1 MTDVVELT
9 LDVVT
14 VKPAAVVPEP
24 TVTLAG
30 TLRTPGLLLDN
41 ETVAPPVGAP
51 SDSDTNAEVLFPPVT
66 LDGLTVTLC
75 NVGPAEAGV
84 TVRIAERV
92 SPLYDAVIVTE
103 VLAATADVVIVNDPV
118 NPFCATVVVAG
129 TLATA
134 GLLLDSEMTAPSV
147 ADVSITTVPDDA
159 LPPTTDDGLTSI
171 VDSRE
176 GGGAVWGVKLRTAD
190 QGPATPAELTPR
202 TRQK

>member
-1 MTDVVELT
+1 MN
-9 LDVVT
+9 
-14 VKPAAVVPEP
+14 PAAVVPEP

-30 TLRTPGLLLDN
+30 TLRTAGLLLDSD
-41 ETVAPPVGAP
+41 TVAPPAGAP
-51 SDSDTNAEVLFPPVT
+51 LDSDTNAEVLFPPVT

-84 TVRIAERV
+84 TVSVADRV
-92 SPLYDAVIVTE
+92 SPLYDAVIVTV
-103 VLAATADVVIVNDPV
+103 VLVATADVVTANDPV

-134 GLLLDSEMTAPSV
+134 GLLLESEMTAPLV
-147 ADVSITTVPDDA
+147 ADVSITTVPDDV
-159 LPPTTDDGLTSI
+159 LPPTIDDGLRSM

-176 GGGAVWGVKLRTAD
+176 GGGAVWAVKLRTD
-190 QGPATPAELTPR
+190 DHGPTTPAELTPR